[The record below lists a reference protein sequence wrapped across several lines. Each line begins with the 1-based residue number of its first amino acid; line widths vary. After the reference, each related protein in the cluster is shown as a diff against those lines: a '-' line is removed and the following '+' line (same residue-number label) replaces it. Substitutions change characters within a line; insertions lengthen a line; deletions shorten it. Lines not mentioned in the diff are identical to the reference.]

1 MRQSLKT
8 CVLLAAASGALG
20 AGGGVAYADAG
31 AAGAT
36 TNSPGVLSGNSIQ
49 VSVDTPVN
57 ACGNSVDGAA
67 ALNPA
72 MGASCGTG
80 GAWPA
85 AQRPPLAPP
94 PPAPH
99 RGAPEPVRHRVPQP
113 AHRPVSRPEPRP
125 DGHRAAPPVE
135 AAHRTA
141 AHPGHR
147 EAPHRAAQE
156 PRVGAVERAGASAGS
171 ALLASTGA
179 DELGMLAGAGGGLL
193 LGGALLLRRART
205 RRR

>member
-80 GAWPA
+80 GAPWPA

-99 RGAPEPVRHRVPQP
+99 RSAPEPVRHQVPQQ
-113 AHRPVSRPEPRP
+113 AHRPVPLPEPRP
-125 DGHRAAPPVE
+125 AGHRAAPPVE
-135 AAHRTA
+135 LAPHS
-141 AHPGHR
+141 GHR
-147 EAPHRAAQE
+147 DAPHRAAAE
-156 PRVGAVERAGASAGS
+156 PRVGAVERAGTSAGS

-179 DELGMLAGAGGGLL
+179 AELGMLAGAGGGLL